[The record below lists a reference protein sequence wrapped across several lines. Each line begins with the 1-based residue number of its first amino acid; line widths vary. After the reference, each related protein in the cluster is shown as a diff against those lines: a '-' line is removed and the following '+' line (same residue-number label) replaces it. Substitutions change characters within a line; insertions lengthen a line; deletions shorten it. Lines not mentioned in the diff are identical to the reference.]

1 MDWRLVGKI
10 LFVLSAFPWAVF
22 IYTLF
27 SLEDLGL
34 RLDSFWPVT
43 ELVVALFMT
52 IVGLFLALRKR

>member
-1 MDWRLVGKI
+1 MDWKLVGKI

-22 IYTLF
+22 FYTLF

-34 RLDSFWPVT
+34 RLDSFWPIT

-52 IVGLFLALRKR
+52 IAGLWLTLRK